1 MLSCSCLRNF
11 RGVRQF
17 NTRNMKREEDQE
29 LWDLLGKASEPTVSP
44 FFARNVLRQVRQER
58 GWRDRLADWFAP
70 RRLVPAAAVALAITA
85 AAITMQLQPTATP
98 TASEPVP
105 EVIAQ
110 LDEID
115 YQVVADLDDLLAME
129 EDSLWTDGEV
139 LTL

>member
-1 MLSCSCLRNF
+1 
-11 RGVRQF
+11 
-17 NTRNMKREEDQE
+17 MKREDDQE

-58 GWRDRLADWFAP
+58 GWRDRLSDWFAP
-70 RRLVPAAAVALAITA
+70 RRLVPAAAVALAIATA
-85 AAITMQLQPTATP
+85 VITIQQPTTTP

-115 YQVVADLDDLLAME
+115 YQVVADLDVLLAME
-129 EDSLWTDGEV
+129 EDSLWTDGET